1 MSNNITGVILGGGR
15 GTRLAP
21 LTLVRAKPAVSFAG
35 KYRLIDIP
43 ISNCINSGIK
53 RVFVLTQFMSASL
66 HRHIMMTYHFDTF
79 SNDFVEILA
88 AQQTT
93 EGGAWFQGTADAVRA
108 TLSYTT
114 YYRSEQVLILSGDHL
129 YRMDYRDPIKFH
141 SEQQADITVCVH
153 PVTRREAPDMGL
165 LKLDENGRIEEFAEK
180 PQNESV
186 LDKFKAPPS
195 FCKSLGLPSGEDRYL
210 ASMGIYIFKPDILMA
225 ALADREQTDFG
236 REIIPSS
243 IEKFKVMAY
252 PFNDYWMDI
261 GTIASFF
268 EANISLAQ
276 PDPPFRLY
284 QPRWPLY
291 THMRSLPPSRVIR
304 SEIRDSLLVEGSDI
318 TGARITDSLVGVRS
332 IIRRGSTLKD
342 VIMMGADFY
351 EGEEYMST
359 RETSDKDMPPIG
371 IGESCVI
378 ERTILDKNARIGDG
392 VVIKPKTGSK
402 EIIKDNYWIRDGV
415 TIIPKWAVIP
425 PGTVI

>member
-1 MSNNITGVILGGGR
+1 MADNITGVILGGGR
-15 GTRLAP
+15 GTRLEP

-88 AQQTT
+88 AQQTH
-93 EGGAWFQGTADAVRA
+93 EGSSWFQGTADAVRA
-108 TLSYTT
+108 TLEYTT

-129 YRMDYRDPIKFH
+129 YRMDYRDPIRFH
-141 SEQQADITVCVH
+141 RETESDITVCVH
-153 PVTRREAPDMGL
+153 PVSRREAPGMGL
-165 LKLDENGRIEEFAEK
+165 LKLDDQGRIEEFSEK
-180 PQNESV
+180 PKEESV
-186 LDKFKAPPS
+186 LDSFRAPPS
-195 FCKSLGLPSGEDRYL
+195 FIKSYGLPADSDRYL
-210 ASMGIYIFKPDILMA
+210 ASMGVYIFKPDILME
-225 ALADREQTDFG
+225 ALADKAQTDFG
-236 REIIPSS
+236 REIIPAS
-243 IEKFKVMAY
+243 IDRFKVTAY

-261 GTIASFF
+261 GTIESFF

-276 PDPPFRLY
+276 PNPPFQLY
-284 QPRWPLY
+284 HPRWPLY

-318 TGARITDSLVGVRS
+318 TGARITDSLIGVRS
-332 IIRRGSTLKD
+332 IIRRGSTLKE

-351 EGEEYMST
+351 EGEEYTSN
-359 RETSDKDMPPIG
+359 RETKEKNLPPIG

-378 ERTILDKNARIGDG
+378 EKSIIDKNARIGDG
-392 VVIKPKTGSK
+392 VVIRPKTGSK
-402 EIIKDNYWIRDGV
+402 AITEDNYWVRDDV

-425 PGTVI
+425 PGTII